1 LTVHSMTGFAQIEGH
16 NETFDWVWEA
26 KSVNGRG
33 LDLRCR
39 LGAGLDKLEPTVRKA
54 AGERF
59 KRGNLSVNL
68 RLTRHTGSQAVQV
81 NRQLL
86 DDLIALA
93 GDYQSA
99 EGIERPSLDGLL
111 ALRGVIEPVG
121 EAEQESDS
129 ESAARDKVLLES
141 LSQLFDELA
150 SARAAEGAQ
159 LGEIVGAQL
168 TAMETLAGRA
178 GDSAALRPEA
188 AKARLE
194 AQIAALLDAGAA
206 LPEERLAQELALL
219 AVKTDIREELD
230 RLATHIA
237 AATALLAA
245 GGAIGRKLD
254 FLAQELNRE
263 ANTLCAKSN
272 DPQLSEIGLELKAV
286 IDQFREQVQNIE

>member
-1 LTVHSMTGFAQIEGH
+1 MTGFAQIEGRD
-16 NETFDWVWEA
+16 ETFDWVWEA

-39 LGAGLDKLEPTVRKA
+39 LGGGLDRLEPTVRKA
-54 AGERF
+54 VAQHF
-59 KRGNLSVNL
+59 KRGNLSISL
-68 RLTRHTGSQAVQV
+68 RLTRHVGSQQVQV

-86 DDLIALA
+86 DELIALA
-93 GDYQSA
+93 GEYRSA
-99 EGIERPSLDGLL
+99 EGIERPGLDGLL

-121 EAEQESDS
+121 EAEEDKQGEN
-129 ESAARDKVLLES
+129 AARDKALLNS
-141 LSQLFDELA
+141 LGEALDGLA
-150 SARAAEGAQ
+150 TARAAEGAH
-159 LGEIVGAQL
+159 LGEIVSAQL
-168 TAMETLAGRA
+168 ADMQSLSERA
-178 GDSAALRPEA
+178 GESAALRPEA

-194 AQIAALLDAGAA
+194 AQVSALLEAGAP
-206 LPEERLAQELALL
+206 LPEERLVQELALL

-230 RLATHIA
+230 RLVTHIS
-237 AATALLAA
+237 AATALLAE

>member
-1 LTVHSMTGFAQIEGH
+1 MSIHSMTGFARAEGRDG
-16 NETFDWVWEA
+16 TVDWIWEA

-39 LGAGLDKLEPTVRKA
+39 LATGLEALEPELRKA
-54 AGERF
+54 VTARF
-59 KRGNLSVNL
+59 KRGNVSINL
-68 RLTRHTGSQAVQV
+68 RLAHQTGTSQVRV
-81 NRQLL
+81 NRELL

-93 GDYQSA
+93 GEYRDA
-99 EGIERPSLDGLL
+99 EGIERPGLDGLL
-111 ALRGVIEPVG
+111 ALRGVIEPVEEI
-121 EAEQESDS
+121 EAGGDC
-129 ESAARDKVLLES
+129 AARDKAIAASMAELL
-141 LSQLFDELA
+141 DEL
-150 SARAAEGAQ
+150 SLARAAEGAS
-159 LGEIVGAQL
+159 LSEIVGAQL
-168 TAMETLAGRA
+168 AAMESLSRRA
-178 GDSAALRPEA
+178 GESAALRPEA

-194 AQIAALLDAGAA
+194 AQVAALLEAGAPLA
-206 LPEERLAQELALL
+206 EERLAQELAIL

-237 AATALLAA
+237 AANALLSG

-272 DPQLSEIGLELKAV
+272 DAQLSDIGLELKAV

>member
-1 LTVHSMTGFAQIEGH
+1 VTVYSMTGFAQTEGR
-16 NETFDWVWEA
+16 TDAFDWVWET

-39 LGAGLDKLEPTVRKA
+39 LSSGLDALEPAVRKA
-54 AGERF
+54 AAAHL

-68 RLTRHTGSQAVQV
+68 RLTRNVGTQQVQV

-86 DDLIALA
+86 DDLIVLA
-93 GDYQSA
+93 GEYSSA
-99 EGIERPSLDGLL
+99 EGIELPSLDGLL

-121 EAEQESDS
+121 EAEEASAD
-129 ESAARDKVLLES
+129 EIAARDKLLLQS
-141 LSQLFDELA
+141 LNELFEGLA
-150 SARAAEGAQ
+150 AARAAEGMHLAA
-159 LGEIVGAQL
+159 IVGGQL
-168 TAMETLAGRA
+168 ADVEALAARA
-178 GDSAALRPEA
+178 ADSAALRPGA

-194 AQIAALLDAGAA
+194 VQVAALLEAGAPQ
-206 LPEERLAQELALL
+206 PEERLAQELAIL

-230 RLATHIA
+230 RLVTHIA
-237 AATALLAA
+237 AATALLSE

>member
-1 LTVHSMTGFAQIEGH
+1 MTVYSMTGFAQIEGRD
-16 NETFDWVWEA
+16 ETFDWVWEA

-39 LGAGLDKLEPTVRKA
+39 LGGGLDRLEPTVRKA
-54 AGERF
+54 VAQHF
-59 KRGNLSVNL
+59 KRGNLSISL
-68 RLTRHTGSQAVQV
+68 RLTRHVGSQQVQV

-86 DDLIALA
+86 DELIALA
-93 GDYQSA
+93 GEYRSA
-99 EGIERPSLDGLL
+99 EGIERPGLDGLL

-121 EAEQESDS
+121 EAEEDKQGEN
-129 ESAARDKVLLES
+129 AARDKALLNS
-141 LSQLFDELA
+141 LGEALDGLA
-150 SARAAEGAQ
+150 TARAAEGAH
-159 LGEIVGAQL
+159 LGEIVSAQL
-168 TAMETLAGRA
+168 ADMQSLSERA
-178 GDSAALRPEA
+178 GESAALRPEA

-194 AQIAALLDAGAA
+194 AQVSALLEAGAP
-206 LPEERLAQELALL
+206 LPEERLVQELALL

-230 RLATHIA
+230 RLVTHIS
-237 AATALLAA
+237 AATALLAE

>member
-1 LTVHSMTGFAQIEGH
+1 MTVYSMTGFAQIEGRD
-16 NETFDWVWEA
+16 ETFDWVWEA

-39 LGAGLDKLEPTVRKA
+39 LGGGLDRLEPTVRKA
-54 AGERF
+54 VAQHF
-59 KRGNLSVNL
+59 KRGNLSISL
-68 RLTRHTGSQAVQV
+68 RLTRHVGSQQVQV

-86 DDLIALA
+86 DELIALA
-93 GDYQSA
+93 GEYRSA
-99 EGIERPSLDGLL
+99 EGIERPGLDGLL

-121 EAEQESDS
+121 EAEEDKQGEN
-129 ESAARDKVLLES
+129 AARDKALLNS
-141 LSQLFDELA
+141 LGEALDGLA
-150 SARAAEGAQ
+150 TARAAEGAH
-159 LGEIVGAQL
+159 LGEIVSAQL
-168 TAMETLAGRA
+168 ADMQSLSERA
-178 GDSAALRPEA
+178 GESAALRPEA

-194 AQIAALLDAGAA
+194 AQVSALLEAGAP
-206 LPEERLAQELALL
+206 LPEERLVQELALL
-219 AVKTDIREELD
+219 AVKTDICEELD
-230 RLATHIA
+230 RLVTHIS
-237 AATALLAA
+237 AATALLAE

>member
-1 LTVHSMTGFAQIEGH
+1 MTVHSMTGFAQAEGRD
-16 NETFDWVWEA
+16 ESFDWVWEA

-39 LGAGLDKLEPTVRKA
+39 LSAGLDALEPAVRKA
-54 AGERF
+54 AAERF

-68 RLTRHTGSQAVQV
+68 RLTRHTGAQQVRV

-93 GDYQSA
+93 GEYGDA
-99 EGIERPSLDGLL
+99 EGIERPSLDGLM
-111 ALRGVIEPVG
+111 ALRGVIEPAE
-121 EAEQESDS
+121 EAETEG
-129 ESAARDKVLLES
+129 ESAARNKDLMKCLGQAL
-141 LSQLFDELA
+141 DGLA
-150 SARAAEGAQ
+150 AARAAEGAR
-159 LGEIVGAQL
+159 LGDIVGAQL
-168 TAMETLAGRA
+168 ADMEALAGRA
-178 GDSAALRPEA
+178 GESAALRPDA
-188 AKARLE
+188 VKARLE
-194 AQIAALLDAGAA
+194 AQIAALLEAGAPM
-206 LPEERLAQELALL
+206 PEERLAQELAIL

-237 AATALLAA
+237 AAAALLAE

-272 DPQLSEIGLELKAV
+272 DPQLSEIGLDLKAV

>member
-1 LTVHSMTGFAQIEGH
+1 LTVYSMTGFAQIEGRD
-16 NETFDWVWEA
+16 ETFDWVWEA

-39 LGAGLDKLEPTVRKA
+39 LGGGLDRLEPTVRKA
-54 AGERF
+54 VAQHF
-59 KRGNLSVNL
+59 KRGNLSVSL
-68 RLTRHTGSQAVQV
+68 RLTRHVGSQQVQV

-86 DDLIALA
+86 DELIALA
-93 GDYQSA
+93 GEYRSA
-99 EGIERPSLDGLL
+99 EGIERPGLDGLL

-121 EAEQESDS
+121 EAEEDKQGEN
-129 ESAARDKVLLES
+129 AARDKALLNS
-141 LSQLFDELA
+141 LGEALDGLA
-150 SARAAEGAQ
+150 TARAAEGAH
-159 LGEIVGAQL
+159 LGEIVSAQL
-168 TAMETLAGRA
+168 ADMQSLSERA
-178 GDSAALRPEA
+178 GESAALRPEA

-194 AQIAALLDAGAA
+194 AQVSALLEAGAP
-206 LPEERLAQELALL
+206 LPEERLVQELALL

-230 RLATHIA
+230 RLVTHIS
-237 AATALLAA
+237 AATALLAE

>member
-1 LTVHSMTGFAQIEGH
+1 MSVHSMTGFARAEGRD
-16 NETFDWVWEA
+16 ETVDWIWEA

-39 LGAGLDKLEPTVRKA
+39 LANGLEALESELRKA
-54 AGERF
+54 VTARF
-59 KRGNLSVNL
+59 KRGNISINL
-68 RLTRHTGSQAVQV
+68 RLTRQTGTSQVRV
-81 NRQLL
+81 NRELL

-93 GDYQSA
+93 GEYRGA
-99 EGIERPSLDGLL
+99 EGIERPGLDGLL
-111 ALRGVIEPVG
+111 ALRGVIEPVEEIEDG
-121 EAEQESDS
+121 GDCT
-129 ESAARDKVLLES
+129 ARDKAIAASMAELL
-141 LSQLFDELA
+141 DEL
-150 SARAAEGAQ
+150 SLARAAEGAS

-168 TAMETLAGRA
+168 ATMESLSRRA
-178 GDSAALRPEA
+178 GESAALRPEA
-188 AKARLE
+188 AKARLK
-194 AQIAALLDAGAA
+194 AQVAALLEAGAPLA
-206 LPEERLAQELALL
+206 EERLAQELAIL

-237 AATALLAA
+237 AASALLSG

-272 DPQLSEIGLELKAV
+272 DAQLSDIGLELKAV